1 MLQVLELS
9 DLAIVDSLRLELGA
23 GFNVLS
29 GETGAG
35 KSILVDALALLTGGR
50 ADSSLVRQGA
60 KWALVQGYFAV
71 AESVR
76 QRAEAG
82 AREDALELDL
92 HDISDIHDQD
102 AHDQNTHDIDIHDIE
117 VLARRLQP
125 GKGSTARLNGEVVT
139 VGELARVG
147 EMLVAIFGQHA
158 SQTLLDSRAQR
169 QLLDRTLDPAGRDVL
184 EHYQQVFARYQQ
196 IDKAL
201 TALQGDV
208 RERARRLDILRYQ
221 VDEIDAAAI
230 KPNEE
235 TTLEQRVKQ
244 LRHGERIRQQTARA
258 AALLAE
264 ADINANDLVAEAVE
278 SLRSVAKYHPD
289 VAALSQELA
298 DTLTSLQAT
307 TETLS
312 ELAADV
318 ELEPGELARLDARLT
333 LLETLKSKYGDTLAA
348 VLAYRQ
354 EAAAELERL
363 EHADADLSRLQREHD
378 QLTARLRDLAA
389 RLSAART
396 QSAQHLSERV
406 SDELQ
411 PLGMPHAQFVVAV
424 TPQDRLLTHGSDD
437 VRFTFSAN
445 LGEPLAPLAQVASGG
460 ELSRIMLALNVVTGT
475 DSPTLIFDEVDA
487 GIGGQTA
494 RVVGRLLATLARD
507 HQVLVVTHLAQV
519 AAFADRHFVVEKQQQ
534 AGRTTTHVRQLDG
547 DERERELARM
557 LSGSVSDTA
566 RAHAREL
573 LAERNT
579 LLPTPS

>member
-1 MLQVLELS
+1 VLQVLELS

-71 AESVR
+71 DEGLRHAPQAEDTL
-76 QRAEAG
+76 AETT
-82 AREDALELDL
+82 DTLEL
-92 HDISDIHDQD
+92 HE
-102 AHDQNTHDIDIHDIE
+102 IE
-117 VLARRLQP
+117 VLARRVQP

-147 EMLVAIFGQHA
+147 ERLVAIFGQHA

-169 QLLDRTLDPAGRDVL
+169 QLLDRTLDAAGQRVL
-184 EHYQQVFARYQQ
+184 GNYQETFARYQQ
-196 IDKAL
+196 VDKAL

-208 RERARRLDILRYQ
+208 RERARRIDVLRYQ
-221 VDEIDAAAI
+221 VEEIDAAEFA
-230 KPNEE
+230 PHEE
-235 TTLEQRVKQ
+235 DTLQARVKQ
-244 LRHGERIRQQTARA
+244 LRHGERILQQTAHA

-278 SLRSVAKYHPD
+278 SLRAVAKYHPD

-298 DTLTSLQAT
+298 DTLASLQAT
-307 TETLS
+307 TDTLS
-312 ELAADV
+312 EFAADF
-318 ELEPGELARLDARLT
+318 ELEPGALEQLETRLT
-333 LLETLKSKYGDTLAA
+333 LLETLKSKYGDTLEA

-354 EAAAELERL
+354 EAAEELDRL
-363 EHADADLSRLQREHD
+363 ENADADLSSLQHEHNALTKRLRELAA
-378 QLTARLRDLAA
+378 QLTAA
-389 RLSAART
+389 RQQRAT
-396 QSAQHLSERV
+396 FLSEQV
-406 SDELQ
+406 SSELQ

-424 TPQDRLLTHGSDD
+424 SPQDRLLSYGSDD

-445 LGEPLAPLAQVASGG
+445 LGEPLASLAQVASGG
-460 ELSRIMLALNVVTGT
+460 ELSRVMLALNVVTGT

-494 RVVGRLLATLARD
+494 RVVGRLLATLARN

-519 AAFADRHFVVEKQQQ
+519 AAFADNHFVVEKQQQ
-534 AGRTTTHVRQLDG
+534 AGRTTTNVRQLDS
-547 DERERELARM
+547 DARERELARM
-557 LSGSVSDTA
+557 LSGSDSDTA

-573 LAERNT
+573 LAERDT
-579 LLPTPS
+579 LLPAPS

>member
-23 GFNVLS
+23 GFNVLT

-71 AESVR
+71 GEGLRHLPEAET
-76 QRAEAG
+76 A
-82 AREDALELDL
+82 DTLDV
-92 HDISDIHDQD
+92 
-102 AHDQNTHDIDIHDIE
+102 NDIDLHDIE
-117 VLARRLQP
+117 VLARRVQP

-147 EMLVAIFGQHA
+147 EKLVAIFGQHA

-169 QLLDRTLDPAGRDVL
+169 QLLDRTLDSQGREL
-184 EHYQQVFARYQQ
+184 LGHYQTTFARYQQ
-196 IDKAL
+196 VDKAL
-201 TALQGDV
+201 TTLQGDV
-208 RERARRLDILRYQ
+208 RERARRIDVLRYQ
-221 VDEIDAAAI
+221 VDEIDAAAFQGD
-230 KPNEE
+230 EE
-235 TTLEQRVKQ
+235 DTLAARVKQ
-244 LRHGERIRQQTARA
+244 LRHGERILQQTARA
-258 AALLAE
+258 AALLSE
-264 ADINANDLVAEAVE
+264 ADINANDLVAEAAD

-298 DTLTSLQAT
+298 DTLASLQAT
-307 TETLS
+307 TDTLS
-312 ELAADV
+312 EFAADF
-318 ELEPGELARLDARLT
+318 ELEPGELERLEARLT
-333 LLETLKSKYGDTLAA
+333 LLETLKSKYGDTLEA

-354 EAAAELERL
+354 QAAEELGRL
-363 EHADADLSRLQREHD
+363 ENADADLSSLQREHNT
-378 QLTARLRDLAA
+378 LSERLRALAA
-389 RLSAART
+389 RLTAAR
-396 QSAQHLSERV
+396 QQHAQHLSERV
-406 SDELQ
+406 SSELQ
-411 PLGMPHAQFVVAV
+411 PLGMSHAQFVVEV
-424 TPQDRLLTHGSDD
+424 IPHDRLLSYGSDE
-437 VRFTFSAN
+437 VRFIFSAN
-445 LGEPLAPLAQVASGG
+445 LGEPLASLAQVASGG
-460 ELSRIMLALNVVTGT
+460 ELSRVMLALNVVTGT

-519 AAFADRHFVVEKQQQ
+519 AAFADKHFVVEKQQQ
-534 AGRTTTHVRQLDG
+534 DGRTTTQVRQLDS

-566 RAHAREL
+566 IAHAREL
-573 LAERNT
+573 LAERDT
-579 LLPTPS
+579 LLPAPS

>member
-23 GFNVLS
+23 GFNVLT

-71 AESVR
+71 GEGLRHLSDAET
-76 QRAEAG
+76 A
-82 AREDALELDL
+82 DTL
-92 HDISDIHDQD
+92 DIHD
-102 AHDQNTHDIDIHDIE
+102 IDLHDIE
-117 VLARRLQP
+117 VLARRVQP

-147 EMLVAIFGQHA
+147 EKLVAIFGQHA

-169 QLLDRTLDPAGRDVL
+169 QLLDRTLDSQGREL
-184 EHYQQVFARYQQ
+184 LGHYQTTFARYQQ
-196 IDKAL
+196 VDKAL
-201 TALQGDV
+201 TTLQGDV
-208 RERARRLDILRYQ
+208 RERARRIDVLRYQ
-221 VDEIDAAAI
+221 VDEIDAAAF
-230 KPNEE
+230 KPDEE
-235 TTLEQRVKQ
+235 DTLEARVKQ
-244 LRHGERIRQQTARA
+244 LRHGERILQQTARA
-258 AALLAE
+258 AALLSE
-264 ADINANDLVAEAVE
+264 ADINANDLVAEAAD

-298 DTLTSLQAT
+298 DTLASLQAT
-307 TETLS
+307 TDTLS
-312 ELAADV
+312 EFAADF
-318 ELEPGELARLDARLT
+318 ELEPGELERLETRLT
-333 LLETLKSKYGDTLAA
+333 LLETLKSKYGDTLEA
-348 VLAYRQ
+348 VLAYRHQ
-354 EAAAELERL
+354 AAEELGRL
-363 EHADADLSRLQREHD
+363 ENADADLSSLQREHNT
-378 QLTARLRDLAA
+378 LSERLRELAA
-389 RLSAART
+389 RLTAAR
-396 QSAQHLSERV
+396 QQRAQHLSERV
-406 SDELQ
+406 SSELQ
-411 PLGMPHAQFVVAV
+411 PLGMSHAQFVVEV
-424 TPQDRLLTHGSDD
+424 IPHDRLLSYGSDE
-437 VRFTFSAN
+437 VRFIFSAN
-445 LGEPLAPLAQVASGG
+445 LGEPLASLAQVASGG
-460 ELSRIMLALNVVTGT
+460 ELSRVMLALNVVTGT

-519 AAFADRHFVVEKQQQ
+519 AAFADKHFVVEKQQQ
-534 AGRTTTHVRQLDG
+534 DGRTTTQVRQLDS

-573 LAERNT
+573 LAERDT
-579 LLPTPS
+579 LLPAPS